1 MSAMNEPKKQSSP
14 AAARDARRASPPRGD
29 SGVLPAGG
37 PEAGFS
43 AMLRH
48 AGLWDLVQLRCES
61 RVRCVVCV
69 TSGRQAGYLYF
80 AEGQIVHAATGGVQG
95 ERAVL
100 EILSWTS
107 GTWDSCERPW
117 PSVPTITTSWQGLFL
132 RAAQQQDEARRDA
145 TQRDQASALKSQ
157 PQPIAPVR
165 LASAP
170 SAAPRVTPIQP
181 LAIPQTVPAQ
191 PPATPTQPANRREES
206 GVSYRPEDF
215 EHAVRMNARGAI
227 VSGHGAV
234 EEHAELAAY
243 CCRIGDLLGELL
255 GMGKLQGIDAS
266 LRGYKRCFVVREAS
280 GDMVVLRPRSDLDP
294 ARIRAQLNLP

>member
-1 MSAMNEPKKQSSP
+1 MSVVNEPKTPMAPPASRDPRRSS
-14 AAARDARRASPPRGD
+14 APRGE

-37 PEAGFS
+37 PEGGFS
-43 AMLRH
+43 AMLQH

-69 TSGRQAGYLYF
+69 TTGRQVGYLYF
-80 AEGQIVHAATGGVQG
+80 SDGQIVHAATGGVQG

-107 GTWDSCERPW
+107 GTWDACDRPW
-117 PSVPTITTSWQGLFL
+117 PAMPTITTSWQGLFL
-132 RAAQQQDEARRDA
+132 RAAQQQDEARRKGAQPDEPPA
-145 TQRDQASALKSQ
+145 RKSQ
-157 PQPIAPVR
+157 PQAIAPVR

-170 SAAPRVTPIQP
+170 PAEPKATLRAAPS
-181 LAIPQTVPAQ
+181 AG
-191 PPATPTQPANRREES
+191 TQPSGNQASGTQASVLRQES

-215 EHAVRMNARGAI
+215 EHAVRMDARGAI

-243 CCRIGDLLGELL
+243 CCRLGDLLGELL
-255 GMGKLQGIDAS
+255 GMSKLQAIEAS
-266 LRGYKRCFVVREAS
+266 MRGYKRCFVVREPS
-280 GDMVVLRPRSDLDP
+280 GDMVVLRPRSEVDP
-294 ARIRAQLNLP
+294 AKVRAQLNIS

>member
-1 MSAMNEPKKQSSP
+1 MSVMNEPKKSPSSDP
-14 AAARDARRASPPRGD
+14 RSATAPRGE

-37 PEAGFS
+37 PEGGFS
-43 AMLRH
+43 AMLQH

-69 TSGRQAGYLYF
+69 TSGRQVGYLYF
-80 AEGQIVHAATGGVQG
+80 ADGQIVHAATGGVQG

-107 GTWDSCERPW
+107 GTWDACSRPW
-117 PSVPTITTSWQGLFL
+117 PTVPTITISWQGLFL

-145 TQRDQASALKSQ
+145 APRDEVPARKSQ
-157 PQPIAPVR
+157 PQAIAPVR

-170 SAAPRVTPIQP
+170 PAAAVAVAALRAAPA
-181 LAIPQTVPAQ
+181 LAS
-191 PPATPTQPANRREES
+191 PPAAVTQPSVRREES

-215 EHAVRMNARGAI
+215 EHAVRMDARGAI

-243 CCRIGDLLGELL
+243 CCRLGDLLGELL
-255 GMGKLQGIDAS
+255 GVGKLQAMEAAM
-266 LRGYKRCFVVREAS
+266 RGYKRCFLVREQS
-280 GDMVVLRPRSDLDP
+280 GDTVVLRPRSEVDP
-294 ARIRAQLNLP
+294 VKIRAQLNLS